1 MWSHLY
7 SSGAL
12 KILSVQSQELKSDRH
27 LQRQSSADLSYIT
40 MSQQRRPV
48 GGKAEVNRAVVV
60 SVAEFYPGVK
70 MGNRAGAKRDAKR
83 LHSTLSRRGFKVE
96 LHSDLSGAEIYE
108 LFEKGNQSHHPEK
121 PTSNNKNRTQNI
133 LTLFKHSTETKYL
146 N

>member
-12 KILSVQSQELKSDRH
+12 KYFQCRARSLKSDRH
-27 LQRQSSADLSYIT
+27 SQRQSSADLSYIT

-83 LHSTLSRRGFKVE
+83 LHSTLSRRGFTVE
-96 LHSDLSGAEIYE
+96 LHSDLSGAEICE
-108 LFEKGNQSHHPEK
+108 LFEKGNQSHHTEK
-121 PTSNNKNRTQNI
+121 PVSNNKNRTQTI
-133 LTLFKHSTETKYL
+133 QTLFKHSTETKYL